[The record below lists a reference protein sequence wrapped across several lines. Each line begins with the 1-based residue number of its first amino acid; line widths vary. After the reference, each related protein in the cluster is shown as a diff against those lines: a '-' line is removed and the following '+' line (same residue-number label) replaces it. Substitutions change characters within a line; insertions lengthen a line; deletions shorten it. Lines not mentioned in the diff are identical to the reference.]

1 MKEGM
6 KESLLEFLNDLGEI
20 SQALKDTVMSET
32 RIDILK
38 SMIKMAA
45 KATSISDFEEKIS
58 KL

>member
-1 MKEGM
+1 M
-6 KESLLEFLNDLGEI
+6 EFLNDLGEI

-58 KL
+58 TL